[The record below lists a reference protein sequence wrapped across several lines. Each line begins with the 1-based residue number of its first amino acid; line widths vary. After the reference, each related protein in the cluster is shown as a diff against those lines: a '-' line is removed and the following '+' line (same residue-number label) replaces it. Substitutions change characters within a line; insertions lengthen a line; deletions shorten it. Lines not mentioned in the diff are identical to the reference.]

1 MDFALNKLVA
11 LEDEEEYYN
20 WLLERQTTGIVILGI
35 TNVLML
41 GSYIGSWLIN
51 ILFGGYTSYAVYAA
65 GGSLL
70 VAIVA
75 DVITIIGFDDLDE
88 WAEISWYLQ
97 LAQISLTI
105 VVGLFG
111 VVVLLWNSGWAL
123 GSIFGGVSLILN
135 LLLLVGAIFGI
146 AGGVIGGL
154 LNLATLGIWN
164 YNEYG
169 VEGDFDGEEI
179 SDEISLSISY

>member
-20 WLLERQTTGIVILGI
+20 WLLERQLTGIIILGI
-35 TNVLML
+35 SNVLML
-41 GSYIGSWLIN
+41 GCYIGSWLIN
-51 ILFGGYTSYAVYAA
+51 VLWGGYTPYAVYTA

-70 VAIVA
+70 IAIVA
-75 DVITIIGFDDLDE
+75 DVITFIGLDDLDE

-97 LAQISLTI
+97 LAQVILTVAAAI
-105 VVGLFG
+105 FG
-111 VVVLLWNSGWAL
+111 FVVLLWNSGWAF

-135 LLLLVGAIFGI
+135 ILLIIGGVIGLV
-146 AGGVIGGL
+146 GGVIGGI
-154 LNLATLGIWN
+154 NDLATLGIWN

-179 SDEISLSISY
+179 ADEISLSISY